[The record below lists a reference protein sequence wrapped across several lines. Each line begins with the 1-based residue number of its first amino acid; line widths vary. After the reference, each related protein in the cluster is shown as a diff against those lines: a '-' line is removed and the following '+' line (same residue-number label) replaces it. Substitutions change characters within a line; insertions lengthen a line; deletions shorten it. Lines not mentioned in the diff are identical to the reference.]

1 MKAWYLLLYHIL
13 NFLAINFFN
22 IPAAPALPRSRGS
35 RAGQGRAGHSLRL
48 PKFKAADIRTSGH
61 PDIRTSGHP
70 DIRKKK
76 IHLLKIRR

>member
-22 IPAAPALPRSRGS
+22 IPAAPASKQGQ
-35 RAGQGRAGHSLRL
+35 QGRAGHSLRL

-70 DIRKKK
+70 QEKDSFT
-76 IHLLKIRR
+76 